1 MTTLYHVLY
10 HCPPSTEI
18 LETHAVGETP
28 EQAVAQI
35 EKAGPMTWRIVS
47 VQELFRI
54 IPPDRQ
60 LLDLDEVCAWTGFSS
75 TKIHARAAEMGMPMI
90 KDGTL
95 VFSRRHLE
103 LWRDRRFNKFGLHE
117 AA

>member
-1 MTTLYHVLY
+1 MKTMFLVHYHAL
-10 HCPPSTEI
+10 PSTEI
-18 LETHAVGETP
+18 QMTHAVGETP

-35 EKAGPMTWRIVS
+35 EKAGPGIWRIIS

-60 LLDLDEVCAWTGFSS
+60 LLDLDETCEWSGFSA
-75 TKIHARAAEMGMPMI
+75 TKIHARAVEMGLPVI